1 MSLQVQLVGLIC
13 HVPSL
18 SCWCRARHVE
28 GAGPL
33 SLSATIIS
41 TLQSECP
48 VKLTVLA
55 KFPAPPYL
63 LAMSKPMLAG
73 IIGISGFLL
82 YVAAVIILA
91 DHVLG
96 THWTL
101 EFIYFA
107 LAGIV
112 WVWPAKALIIW
123 AAR

>member
-1 MSLQVQLVGLIC
+1 M
-13 HVPSL
+13 
-18 SCWCRARHVE
+18 
-28 GAGPL
+28 L
-33 SLSATIIS
+33 SLSDLIIF
-41 TLQSECP
+41 TLHFECP

-55 KFPAPPYL
+55 KFPALPYL
-63 LAMSKPMLAG
+63 RAMSKPMLAG
-73 IIGISGFLL
+73 TIGIIGFLL
-82 YVAAVIILA
+82 YVAVIIILA

-101 EFIYFA
+101 EFAYFA

>member
-1 MSLQVQLVGLIC
+1 M
-13 HVPSL
+13 
-18 SCWCRARHVE
+18 AN
-28 GAGPL
+28 
-33 SLSATIIS
+33 
-41 TLQSECP
+41 
-48 VKLTVLA
+48 
-55 KFPAPPYL
+55 FPAHSYL
-63 LAMSKPMLAG
+63 RAMSKPTLAG
-73 IIGISGFLL
+73 IIGIIGFLV

-123 AAR
+123 AARG

>member
-1 MSLQVQLVGLIC
+1 MPAPISAGLL
-13 HVPSL
+13 SL
-18 SCWCRARHVE
+18 SCLI
-28 GAGPL
+28 L
-33 SLSATIIS
+33 SMLHFK
-41 TLQSECP
+41 CP
-48 VKLTVLA
+48 VKLTALA
-55 KFPAPPYL
+55 KFLPRPYL
-63 LAMSKPMLAG
+63 RAMSKPMLAG
-73 IIGISGFLL
+73 LLGVIGFLL
-82 YVAAVIILA
+82 YVAVVIILA

>member
-1 MSLQVQLVGLIC
+1 
-13 HVPSL
+13 
-18 SCWCRARHVE
+18 
-28 GAGPL
+28 
-33 SLSATIIS
+33 
-41 TLQSECP
+41 
-48 VKLTVLA
+48 LTVLA
-55 KFPAPPYL
+55 KFPAAPYL

-73 IIGISGFLL
+73 IIGIIGFLL
-82 YVAAVIILA
+82 YVAVVIILA
-91 DHVLG
+91 DHILG

>member
-1 MSLQVQLVGLIC
+1 MV
-13 HVPSL
+13 
-18 SCWCRARHVE
+18 
-28 GAGPL
+28 
-33 SLSATIIS
+33 
-41 TLQSECP
+41 
-48 VKLTVLA
+48 A
-55 KFPAPPYL
+55 KFPVRPYL
-63 LAMSKPMLAG
+63 RAMSKPMLAG
-73 IIGISGFLL
+73 IIGITGFLL
-82 YVAAVIILA
+82 YVAAIIILA

>member
-1 MSLQVQLVGLIC
+1 
-13 HVPSL
+13 
-18 SCWCRARHVE
+18 
-28 GAGPL
+28 
-33 SLSATIIS
+33 
-41 TLQSECP
+41 
-48 VKLTVLA
+48 VLA
-55 KFPAPPYL
+55 KFTARPYL
-63 LAMSKPMLAG
+63 RAMSKPMLAG
-73 IIGISGFLL
+73 IIGVIGFLL
-82 YVAAVIILA
+82 YVAVVIILA

>member
-1 MSLQVQLVGLIC
+1 LTLV
-13 HVPSL
+13 
-18 SCWCRARHVE
+18 AN
-28 GAGPL
+28 
-33 SLSATIIS
+33 
-41 TLQSECP
+41 
-48 VKLTVLA
+48 
-55 KFPAPPYL
+55 FPAHSYL
-63 LAMSKPMLAG
+63 LAMSKPTLAG
-73 IIGISGFLL
+73 IIGIIGFLV

-123 AAR
+123 AARG